1 MKKNVLITGACGQIG
16 SDLTLALGK
25 MNGQDHVIASDI
37 AAPTEKMLNAARFER
52 IDSTDIER
60 ISHVVRENRIGTIFH
75 LVTLLSAASEGNP
88 QRAWHVNITSL
99 TNVLEVARENGC
111 SVFAASSPAVFGPGA
126 PRDRTPQDT
135 ILRPVSIYG
144 VSKVAGELLCDYYH
158 GRYGVDTRGLR
169 FSGVISYETIPS
181 GGITDYAVGMFY
193 EALRKNPYR
202 CFLRP
207 GTYLPFMYIPDA
219 VKAAIGLMEA
229 DPNRL
234 IHRNAFNVTAMSLA
248 PEDVGREIQ
257 KRLPGFTY
265 SHQEDAVRQAIADSG
280 TRSLDDTAAR
290 EEWGW
295 RPDYDLTALAEDML
309 TKIAA
314 KLNIKP

>member
-1 MKKNVLITGACGQIG
+1 MNTNILITGACGQIG
-16 SDLTLALGK
+16 SDLTVALGR
-25 MNGQDHVIASDI
+25 MYGQDHVIASDI
-37 AAPTEKMLNAARFER
+37 VAPTEKMLNSARFEH
-52 IDSTDIER
+52 IDTTDSR
-60 ISHVVRENRIGTIFH
+60 AISRVIRENKVATVFH

-88 QRAWHVNITSL
+88 QKAWHVNVTSL
-99 TNVLEVARENGC
+99 SNVLEVARENVC
-111 SVFAASSPAVFGPGA
+111 AVFAASSPAVFGPGA
-126 PRDRTPQDT
+126 PRDNTPQDT

-193 EALRKNPYR
+193 EALKKNPYHV
-202 CFLRP
+202 FLRE
-207 GTYLPFMYIPDA
+207 GTRLPFMYIPDA
-219 VKAAIGLMEA
+219 IKAAIGLMEA
-229 DPNRL
+229 DPQRL
-234 IHRNAFNVTAMSLA
+234 VHRNSFNVTAMSLA

-257 KRLPGFTY
+257 KHLPDFSFDY
-265 SHQEDAVRQAIADSG
+265 QPDSVRQAIADSG
-280 TRSLDDTAAR
+280 TTSLDDTAAR

-295 RPDYDLTALAEDML
+295 RPDYDLAALTRDML
-309 TKIAA
+309 IKISE